1 VIVNSHPD
9 GQNRVTFCKLY
20 KLQDMTAN
28 NKYRGVPDHLVTGL
42 VALVFALVACLYLFR
57 NEQTY
62 NDPEDQTVLEE
73 FITEP
78 LPPVIPGLWQI
89 AY

>member
-1 VIVNSHPD
+1 MI
-9 GQNRVTFCKLY
+9 
-20 KLQDMTAN
+20 AN
-28 NKYRGVPDHLVTGL
+28 NKYSGIPRYLFTGL
-42 VALVFALVACLYLFR
+42 FALVFALVACLYLFS
-57 NEQTY
+57 NEQQY
-62 NDPEDQTVLEE
+62 NDPEDKTVLEE

>member
-1 VIVNSHPD
+1 M
-9 GQNRVTFCKLY
+9 K
-20 KLQDMTAN
+20 AN
-28 NKYRGVPDHLVTGL
+28 NKYRGIPGHLFTGL

-62 NDPEDQTVLEE
+62 TDPEHDTVLEE

-89 AY
+89 A